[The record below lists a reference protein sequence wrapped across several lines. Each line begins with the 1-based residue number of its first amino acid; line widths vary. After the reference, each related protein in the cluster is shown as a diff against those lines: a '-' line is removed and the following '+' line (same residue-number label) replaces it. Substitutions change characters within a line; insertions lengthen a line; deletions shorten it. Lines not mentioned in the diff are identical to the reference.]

1 MHYNTLEAIQD
12 LVTRQRCFFLSQATK
27 PVDWRIKQLKQL
39 KTAIMAHEEDLYQAL
54 WTDLHKSEEEAYL
67 TELSIVINEIDCHIR
82 HLRRWVRPVR
92 VHTPLYLFPSKSRVI
107 REPKGLALIVAP
119 WNYPFNLM
127 MCPLIGAISAGCC
140 AVLKPSPY
148 APNVADVMDQI
159 VKETFEEQYVA
170 LVQGHREVNAMLL
183 EQHFDQIF
191 YTGSPAVG
199 KVVMAAAARHLT
211 PVVLELGGKS
221 PCIVDRDANLDL
233 TAHRLAWGKTINAGQ
248 TCIAPDYLLV
258 HESVKEGL
266 VERLM
271 ADFERFYGQDAEKSD
286 TFCRIITD
294 KHFNR
299 LSAYLKEGKILCGG
313 KTDATARYIQPTLIE
328 VEPEMRIMQ
337 EEIFGPILPIMTFND
352 INEVITFVNERP
364 KPLALYYFGGKAQA
378 RKVLS
383 ATTSGGA
390 CVNDTVLHVSN
401 PRLPFGGTGNSGM
414 GRYHRK
420 ESFLAFSNSRSVLWS
435 SDKIDMA
442 MKYPPYKYIGIL
454 KKFV

>member
-1 MHYNTLEAIQD
+1 MQYDTLESIQD
-12 LVTRQRCFFLSQATK
+12 LVTRQRTFFLTQTTL
-27 PVDWRIKQLKQL
+27 PVEWRINQLRVL
-39 KTAIMAHEEDLYQAL
+39 RAAILEHEEDLYQAL
-54 WTDLHKSEEEAYL
+54 WSDLHKSEEEAYL
-67 TELSIVINEIDCHIR
+67 TELSIIINEIDSHIK
-82 HLRRWVRPVR
+82 HLRRWAKPRYVPTPV
-92 VHTPLYLFPSKSRVI
+92 YLFPSKSRIVF
-107 REPKGLALIVAP
+107 EPKGVALIIAP

-127 MCPLIGAISAGCC
+127 MCPLVGAIAAGCC

-148 APNVADVMDQI
+148 APNVAGVMDHI
-159 VKETFEEQYVA
+159 VKSCFEESYVA
-170 LVQGHREVNAMLL
+170 LVQGHREVNTMLL
-183 EQHFDQIF
+183 EQHFDQVF

-199 KVVMAAAARHLT
+199 RVVMAAAAKHLT

-248 TCIAPDYLLV
+248 TCIAPDYLMV
-258 HESVKEGL
+258 HASVKEQL
-266 VERLM
+266 VEKLI
-271 ADFERFYGQDAEKSD
+271 ADFVRYYGPDAEKSD

-299 LSAYLKEGKILCGG
+299 LSGYLKEGKILYGG

-352 INEVITFVNERP
+352 IDEVITFVNERP
-364 KPLALYYFGGKAQA
+364 KPLALYYFGSKAQA
-378 RKVLS
+378 RKVLA

-390 CVNDTVLHVSN
+390 CVNDTIMHISN

-435 SDKIDMA
+435 SNKIDMA
-442 MKYPPYKYIGIL
+442 MKYPPYKYISWL